1 MKEKK
6 YEVDAKDYAILQ
18 TIKAISKEDKQ
29 RTRLE
34 SIKINNM
41 KLKQKEREV
50 KYKRRQLEK
59 NEPLEKHEDF
69 IDGKKPLFMLES
81 DIDLIQYDINQL
93 KESNK
98 VIQEEYNKD
107 V

>member
-18 TIKAISKEDKQ
+18 TIKAMSKEDKQ

-41 KLKQKEREV
+41 KIKQKEREV
-50 KYKRRQLEK
+50 EYKQVQLK
-59 NEPLEKHEDF
+59 NKEPLEKHDGF

-98 VIQEEYNKD
+98 VIKEEYDKD
-107 V
+107 A